1 LQDLEKIPGVG
12 LKTSRFFLTHS
23 RPNQSYAI
31 LDTHILRHMR
41 DDLNIATPKT
51 TPTNPKVYYALE
63 AKLLEVVRASG
74 KSYADYDLEVWSK
87 RVLDKKNKAAKIV
100 A

>member
-1 LQDLEKIPGVG
+1 MQDLEKIPGVG

-23 RPNQSYAI
+23 RPNQEYAI

-63 AKLLEVVRASG
+63 AKLLEVVRASD

-87 RVLDKKNKAAKIV
+87 RVLDKKNKATTIV